1 MKNISPILRSK
12 KQARQFYDRMSGKYD
27 WLTYSE
33 KPLIRK
39 GVEALSPLPGEHILE
54 IGCGTGTGMALMN
67 QAIHNSE
74 RSPNKIFGLDIS
86 HQMLLISQEKTNAN
100 LIQGDAANLPLK
112 ASAFDAL
119 FCSFTLELFSEADIP
134 IILQSFHRALK
145 PNGRLVVIALVK
157 PPENVAVKIYE
168 FAHRLFPVAID
179 CRPIPL
185 KDILINNGFQIAS
198 EARFMNWGLPVER
211 VLCFPA

>member
-12 KQARQFYDRMSGKYD
+12 EQARHYYDWISGIYD
-27 WLTYSE
+27 WLSLSE
-33 KPLIRK
+33 KPLIEK
-39 GVEALSPLPGEHILE
+39 GIEALSPQPGERILE
-54 IGCGTGTGMALMN
+54 IGCGTGLGIALMN
-67 QAIHNSE
+67 EAID
-74 RSPNKIFGLDIS
+74 SPKGRANTIIGLDIS